1 MGTVSELDTC
11 VSIGPGPPAGSV
23 TVTQSVMVTVPVCCL
38 VVGVVLEGEVR
49 RGCGGVSPSVVGVDD
64 TELIV
69 KTVCGEDVGTGTGVI
84 SVRSEEVDD
93 VGLGTG
99 VISVN
104 S

>member
-11 VSIGPGPPAGSV
+11 VSTGTGPPAGSV
-23 TVTQSVMVTVPVCCL
+23 TVTQSVMVTVPMCCL
-38 VVGVVLEGEVR
+38 VVGAVLEDKVR
-49 RGCGGVSPSVVGVDD
+49 RGCGEVPPSVVGVDD
-64 TELIV
+64 IEFIV
-69 KTVCGEDVGTGTGVI
+69 KTVCGEDVGTVTGVI
-84 SVRSEEVDD
+84 SVRSEEVED